1 MQDKIYAYLKS
12 QKSGATSD
20 ELVQQVLRIKGA
32 SPGISEK
39 LIRTAIAGD
48 RRFTL
53 DEHYYWKAVEKCTTP
68 LTEAKFVLLSF
79 LSVDTVKRKKT
90 IIEISAQKLTGNTIT
105 ERFHVIINPNSL
117 VLPAGNITVDL
128 LQEIKKGLPED
139 KAART
144 LSSFLEDATI
154 VGYDIQSCVNQLNLT
169 LGKFDESI
177 ENPSLC
183 LRLLTEKCIPEL
195 HPKSLQDIAA
205 FLKISVTDIQRTE
218 NEVNIISEIFHR
230 FLELLNEK
238 GINTMEEALE
248 FQCPYVDYVDFSRYT
263 FDKYFLWAIPQ
274 KPGIYKMKNKH
285 GEIIYV
291 GKAKNLKARINS
303 YFWNNRE
310 RLQKITDLLNN
321 IYSIEY
327 KETGSEL
334 TALLTEFR
342 LIKQFH
348 PRLNQQLEV
357 HERTA
362 RYGNL
367 KNFIIILPSPLEE
380 CLELFFVHE
389 TFPLQRYEILIDT
402 VNFSDVENIIDNKY
416 FNSNIYNKLNRKI
429 NKKPARFEDAEEGKH
444 LDILS
449 ETEMGEI
456 DLVLSWVDRN
466 KDYINYIN
474 VDTAGN
480 KEDCLKLLKDYI
492 KDEETLKRKHFRPI

>member
-39 LIRTAIAGD
+39 LIRTALAGD
-48 RRFTL
+48 RRFIS

-117 VLPAGNITVDL
+117 VLPAGNITADL
-128 LQEIKKGLPED
+128 LQEIKKGFPED

-144 LSSFLEDATI
+144 LSSFLENATI

-169 LGKFDESI
+169 LDKFDETI
-177 ENPSLC
+177 ENPFLC
-183 LRLLTEKCIPEL
+183 LRLLTEKRIPEL
-195 HPKSLQDIAA
+195 HPKSLNNIAA

-230 FLELLNEK
+230 FLELMNEN
-238 GINTMEEALE
+238 GINTIEEALE
-248 FQCPYVDYVDFSRYT
+248 FQCPYIDYVDFSRYT

-274 KPGIYKMKNKH
+274 EPGIYKMKNKH

-367 KNFIIILPSPLEE
+367 KNFIIVLPSPLEK

-389 TFPLQRYEILIDT
+389 THPIQQYEIVKDA
-402 VNFSDVENIIDNKY
+402 VNFSEIENIMERTYFDSNTSNKP
-416 FNSNIYNKLNRKI
+416 IREINRKLI
-429 NKKPARFEDAEEGKH
+429 RPEDAEESIH
-444 LDILS
+444 IDILS

-474 VDTAGN
+474 VDTSGT

-492 KDEETLKRKHFRPI
+492 KDKATLKRKHFRPI